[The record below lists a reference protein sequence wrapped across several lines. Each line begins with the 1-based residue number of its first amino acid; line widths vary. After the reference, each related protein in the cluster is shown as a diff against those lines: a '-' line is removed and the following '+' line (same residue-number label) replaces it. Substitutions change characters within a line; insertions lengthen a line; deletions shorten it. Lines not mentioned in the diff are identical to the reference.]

1 MGHAVIADCNAAALI
16 RTGFEKNDFYYLKIL
31 AGINLAISCYIKL
44 LYLECGQG
52 FLIRYMLI
60 YR

>member
-1 MGHAVIADCNAAALI
+1 MGHAVIADCNAVALI

-52 FLIRYMLI
+52 FLI
-60 YR
+60 